1 MDRSPRRI
9 RRASAFVAFALALL
23 PVAAQASAECG
34 ETAAWPPPL
43 RLAFEATATRSLLWI
58 TGESDLV
65 LTREGDRYEIV
76 SETNAAGLYHA
87 RQSSRGLV
95 AAGELVPI
103 EYTEQRGRRPQETA
117 KFDWRAR
124 RVRFS
129 ASAQSVETRPRMQ
142 DRLSLLFELGR
153 VLRLRPAESSVE
165 VPVAGVR
172 HASVYRFERR
182 ATETLELPAGRF
194 DAVRLERPADAPG
207 NDRHDRLEVWLAP
220 ALCWLPVRVRY
231 ADERGMTI
239 DQQLKSARIAR

>member
-23 PVAAQASAECG
+23 PPAEQASAECG
-34 ETAAWPPPL
+34 DAAAWPPPF
-43 RLAFEATATRSLLWI
+43 RLVFEATATRSLLWI

-65 LTREGDRYEIV
+65 LTRDGDGYVLV
-76 SETNAAGLYHA
+76 SETNAAGFYHA

-95 AAGELVPI
+95 AAGGLVPV

-117 KFDWRAR
+117 TFDWRAR

-129 ASAQSVETRPRMQ
+129 AAAQFAETRPRMQ
-142 DRLSLLFELGR
+142 DRLSLLLELGR
-153 VLRLRPAESSVE
+153 LAKLQPAASFAE

-182 ATETLELPAGRF
+182 GTETLELPAGRF
-194 DAVRLERPADAPG
+194 DAVKLERPADAPG

-239 DQQLKSARIAR
+239 DQQLKSAHIAR